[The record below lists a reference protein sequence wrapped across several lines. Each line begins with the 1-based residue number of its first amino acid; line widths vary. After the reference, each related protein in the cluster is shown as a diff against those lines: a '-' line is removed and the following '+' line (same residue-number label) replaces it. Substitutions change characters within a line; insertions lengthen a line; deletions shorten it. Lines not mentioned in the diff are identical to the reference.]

1 MTKKTRVLI
10 FPSGSEIA
18 VEIRNALRFEKT
30 CKIFGA
36 TSDKYDSTPDI
47 FNEFE
52 NSVAMITDS
61 EKCISDL
68 NSLIEKWE
76 IDFLFP
82 AHDSVGLFLS
92 ENRSK
97 IKCTLLMTSQET
109 IRIARSKEKTLR
121 TLKDIVPTPK
131 ILNRSDLQ
139 EMSSRDHL
147 VNVFVKPDVG
157 QGSVGARKMLAI
169 EALAN
174 FDNILAANELVL
186 ELLTGDEYTIDCI
199 SDRQG
204 KLLFSGSRFRRRT
217 KAGISVWTESVYDLR
232 LNEMAEKISNKLQ
245 MKGAWFF
252 QAKIASDGA
261 PYLLEVG
268 PRISGAMGLYRAL
281 GVNFPLLMIL
291 TEMNVPFKVK
301 PIEARS
307 KILSKVFKNYSRV
320 IPKLE
325 YKKVYL
331 DFDDIIYLDEKINH
345 QFMAYCYYW
354 ISKKIP
360 LVLITRH
367 QGDLNS
373 KLKDLRIFHLFDEI
387 IHIKDSTRLKSTY
400 IETNSLFVDDSFRER
415 QDAMTIPGC
424 IAIDL
429 SMLDL
434 IPIERE
440 N

>member
-1 MTKKTRVLI
+1 MAKQIRVLV

-18 VEIRNALRFEKT
+18 VEIRNSLKFEKS

-36 TSDKYDSTPDI
+36 TSDKYDSTPDM
-47 FNEFE
+47 FNEFD
-52 NSVAMITDS
+52 NSVAMITNP
-61 EKCISDL
+61 EKCIADL

-92 ENRSK
+92 ENRTK
-97 IKCTLLMTSQET
+97 IKCPLLMASEET
-109 IRIARSKEKTLR
+109 IRIVRSKEKTLR
-121 TLKDIVPTPK
+121 TLKGSVPTTK
-131 ILNRSDLQ
+131 ILGRADLE
-139 EMSSRDHL
+139 EMVSRNQL
-147 VNVFVKPDVG
+147 ASVFVKPDVG
-157 QGSVGARKMLAI
+157 QGSVGARKMLAK

-174 FDNILAANELVL
+174 FEKLMEVNDLVL
-186 ELLTGDEYTIDCI
+186 ELLPGDEYTIDCL

-204 KLLFSGSRFRRRT
+204 KILFSGSRFRRRT
-217 KAGISVWTESVYDLR
+217 KAGISVWTESACDIR
-232 LNEMAEKISNKLQ
+232 LNEMAKNISLKLQ

-252 QAKIASDGA
+252 QAKVALDGI

-268 PRISGAMGLYRAL
+268 PRISGAMGLYRTL
-281 GVNFPLLMIL
+281 GVNFPLLAIL

-301 PIEARS
+301 PIEFKS
-307 KILSKVFKNYSRV
+307 MILGKVFKNYSRV

-325 YKKVYL
+325 YRRVYL
-331 DFDDIIYLDEKINH
+331 DFDDTLYVNGNINH
-345 QFMAYCYYW
+345 QLMAYCYYW
-354 ISKKIP
+354 VSKKIP

-367 QGDLNS
+367 KGDLNTT
-373 KLKDLRIFHLFDEI
+373 LKDLRVFHLFDEI
-387 IHIKDSTRLKSTY
+387 IHITDSAKFKSTY
-400 IETNSLFVDDSFRER
+400 IQINSLFVDDSFRER
-415 QDAMTIPGC
+415 EDAMTIPGC

-434 IPIERE
+434 IPIERG